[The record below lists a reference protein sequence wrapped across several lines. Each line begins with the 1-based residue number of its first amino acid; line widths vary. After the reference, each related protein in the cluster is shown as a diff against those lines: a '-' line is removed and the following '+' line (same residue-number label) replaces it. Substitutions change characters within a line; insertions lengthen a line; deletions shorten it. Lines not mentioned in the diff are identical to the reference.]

1 MALGQALSGSGPAEI
16 RNLAAPSREGS
27 SHRAPGHAGASVD
40 ASEQASG
47 AAQGRALPGRGPSLP
62 VRHTRSARA
71 LTRSL
76 ALSCACCVLCHY
88 SQYVCGTGA
97 FRDRCVVYKGAG
109 KLTSWRSQLYQS
121 DWSSL
126 SSADLHANIRL
137 ERAKVRE
144 QECSNPP
151 QLKRLSA
158 SPADKELAKPVLQP
172 SLAQG
177 RPRMESL
184 MS

>member
-1 MALGQALSGSGPAEI
+1 MQAPALMPASRRVALHRGVPSPA
-16 RNLAAPSREGS
+16 AAPRFLCGT
-27 SHRAPGHAGASVD
+27 P
-40 ASEQASG
+40 
-47 AAQGRALPGRGPSLP
+47 AA
-62 VRHTRSARA
+62 ARA

-158 SPADKELAKPVLQP
+158 SPAGKELAKQCC
-172 SLAQG
+172 SHHWHRAG
-177 RPRMESL
+177 RGWRA
-184 MS
+184 